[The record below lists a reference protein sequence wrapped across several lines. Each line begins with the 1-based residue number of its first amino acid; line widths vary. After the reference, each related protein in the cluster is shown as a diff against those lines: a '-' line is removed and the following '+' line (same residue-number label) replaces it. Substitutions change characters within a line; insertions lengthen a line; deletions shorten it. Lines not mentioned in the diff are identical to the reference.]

1 MCWGLRD
8 PGAVQVLT
16 LTRYGQRSVDR
27 ITAPALFAVGP
38 LGVIGLVVSMFHTN
52 DVTHVFNV
60 FRHWG
65 SSWLTREIVFGL
77 LFAAFGFLLAF
88 LQWF

>member
-1 MCWGLRD
+1 M
-8 PGAVQVLT
+8 
-16 LTRYGQRSVDR
+16 
-27 ITAPALFAVGP
+27 
-38 LGVIGLVVSMFHTN
+38 VIGLVVSMFHMN

-65 SSWLTREIVFGL
+65 LSWLTREIVFGL
-77 LFAAFGFLLAF
+77 LFGAFGFLLAF